1 MSVGNDSLRRSARGP
16 LDQFPRPREEQAMQ
30 DWNWAVDAKD
40 INWMRLL
47 TTVNRPTLRR
57 EFCRLFAQRFPND
70 HDNGCPADQPSPALI
85 GPWPTGKDER

>member
-1 MSVGNDSLRRSARGP
+1 
-16 LDQFPRPREEQAMQ
+16 MQ

-57 EFCRLFAQRFPND
+57 EFCRLFAQRFPDD